1 VSKIDN
7 QNQTLMHSGIIRG
20 IMWILAMTAVSNLND
35 VLMKFLGQRLPS
47 VEVAFFRFF
56 FGIISMLPVMVYLGK
71 KSLGVNNWH
80 VHALRTILGT
90 IAIMIWCYGVT
101 HVHLTIATTLGFTV
115 PLFVLPL
122 AMIFLKEHVGIRR
135 WIITLIGFSGILIV
149 INPLGTTFNTAAAFL
164 LLSSVCFALSDII
177 GKKMITNESMATILF
192 YFSIGASIISL
203 PFAIN
208 VWQSPNMNELGLLL
222 LLGVGCNLIQFCVL
236 KAFQAADVS
245 VLSPF
250 RYVELL
256 FAATTGWLFFGESIH
271 LSTGLGAAIIIP
283 STLYLAHY
291 ELKLRKKA

>member
-1 VSKIDN
+1 
-7 QNQTLMHSGIIRG
+7 MHSGIAHG
-20 IMWILAMTAVSNLND
+20 IMWILAMSAVSNLND

-56 FGIISMLPVMVYLGK
+56 FGVISMLPVMVYLGK
-71 KSLGVNNWH
+71 ESLLVKKWH
-80 VHALRTILGT
+80 VHAIRTILGT
-90 IAIMIWCYGVT
+90 IAIMIWCYGVS

-122 AMIFLKEHVGIRR
+122 AMIFLKEHVGMRR

-149 INPLGTTFNTAAAFL
+149 INPLGTTFNTAASL
-164 LLSSVCFALSDII
+164 LLVSSICFALSDII

-192 YFSIGASIISL
+192 YFSIGACLISF

-208 VWQSPNMNELGLLL
+208 AWQAPNMNELVFLF

-256 FAATTGWLFFGESIH
+256 FAATTGWLFFGETLH
-271 LSTGLGAAIIIP
+271 LSTGLGAVIIIP
-283 STLYLAHY
+283 STLYLAHH
-291 ELKLRKKA
+291 ELKMKKTA

>member
-1 VSKIDN
+1 
-7 QNQTLMHSGIIRG
+7 
-20 IMWILAMTAVSNLND
+20 MTAVSNLND

-56 FGIISMLPVMVYLGK
+56 FGAISMLPVMIYLGK
-71 KSLGVNNWH
+71 ESLKVKNWH
-80 VHALRTILGT
+80 VHALRTLLGT

-122 AMIFLKEHVGIRR
+122 AMIFLKEHVGMRR
-135 WIITLIGFSGILIV
+135 WIITLVGFAGILVV

-164 LLSSVCFALSDII
+164 LVSSVCFALSDII

-192 YFSIGASIISL
+192 YFSIGATFISL
-203 PFAIN
+203 PFALN
-208 VWQSPNMNELGLLL
+208 TWESPSVNEVGFLFLLGL
-222 LLGVGCNLIQFCVL
+222 GCNLIQFCVL

-250 RYVELL
+250 RYTELL
-256 FAATTGWLFFGESIH
+256 FAAATGWLFFGESVQA
-271 LSTGLGAAIIIP
+271 STGIGAAIIIP